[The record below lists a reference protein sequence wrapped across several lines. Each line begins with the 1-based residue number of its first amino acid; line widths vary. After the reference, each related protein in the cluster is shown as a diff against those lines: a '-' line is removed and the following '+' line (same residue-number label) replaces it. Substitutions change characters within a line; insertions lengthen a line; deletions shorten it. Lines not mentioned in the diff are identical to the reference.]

1 MAGLADKRMACTECG
16 NTVLNEQRFC
26 EKCGT
31 AIDWSK
37 YVEPTQEQKM
47 RCGTI
52 NCSCGQS
59 FYFETAQNK
68 IHCIKCGKEHDVSA
82 FPFKEDIVEV
92 PAEEVEYE
100 EVE

>member
-1 MAGLADKRMACTECG
+1 MTCTECG
-16 NTVLNEQRFC
+16 NTVLNEQNFC

-31 AIDWSK
+31 ALDWSE
-37 YVEPTQEQKM
+37 YVEPVQERGI

-52 NCSCGQS
+52 NCSCGQL
-59 FYFETAQNK
+59 FYFETVRTK
-68 IHCIKCGKEHDVSA
+68 IHCIKCDKEHDVSA
-82 FPFKEDIVEV
+82 FPFKDDIVEV

>member
-1 MAGLADKRMACTECG
+1 MAGLVDKRMTCTECG
-16 NTVLNEQRFC
+16 NTVLNEQSFC

-31 AIDWSK
+31 ALDWSE
-37 YVEPTQEQKM
+37 YVEPIQERGM

-52 NCSCGQS
+52 NCSCGQL
-59 FYFETAQNK
+59 FYFETAQTK

-92 PAEEVEYE
+92 PAEEAEYE